1 MRLGQIV
8 VGGVIVLCVRTTIG
22 FRRKPRESCPQFVH
36 PYDGDDMIYVP
47 IDQSILYGV
56 RKNDDINAVIE
67 VSGDKPHMIITE
79 NGKRIF
85 EGDVSLWK
93 FGDLN
98 FTDGK
103 DGDGNESY
111 APYPGLMF
119 NTDEDVYK
127 YSKLFEGTAV
137 TFTKRAELKM
147 EEELPQ

>member
-1 MRLGQIV
+1 MSVLITLGA
-8 VGGVIVLCVRTTIG
+8 CV
-22 FRRKPRESCPQFVH
+22 KLRESRTQPVRPH
-36 PYDGDDMIYVP
+36 DGDDMIYVP
-47 IDQSILYGV
+47 IDQSVLYGIW
-56 RKNDDINAVIE
+56 KNDDINAVIE
-67 VSGDKPHMIITE
+67 VSGDKPHMIVTE
-79 NGKRIF
+79 NGKLIF

-127 YSKLFEGTAV
+127 YSKLFDGTAV

>member
-1 MRLGQIV
+1 MSVLIALGA
-8 VGGVIVLCVRTTIG
+8 CV
-22 FRRKPRESCPQFVH
+22 KLRESRTQPVRPH
-36 PYDGDDMIYVP
+36 DGDDMIYVP